1 LVALVRVFDGLKDAM
16 AVYGGS
22 GRKRKK
28 RKCCEIGSRRLRPKG
43 ITGVVCT
50 RPVLAA

>member
-1 LVALVRVFDGLKDAM
+1 LVALVRVFDRLKDAM

-28 RKCCEIGSRRLRPKG
+28 RKWCKIESGRVRPSG